1 MHYCEDIKDVSNTEH
16 EISTE
21 KMPDRS
27 DIHVYYIFLYVMV
40 TAENN
45 NKINTFANITYL
57 HEANQPLKCPC
68 GTAVPV

>member
-1 MHYCEDIKDVSNTEH
+1 MHFCEDIKDVSNTEH

-40 TAENN
+40 TAENDN
-45 NKINTFANITYL
+45 NINTFANITYL
-57 HEANQPLKCPC
+57 HEANQLLKCPS
-68 GTAVPV
+68 GSAVPV